1 MHGLIPIIPRSRIFL
16 VPYGH
21 GNDMQFAVRFR
32 DTWKKLPLWVRRRL
46 LRHWREDQDQARTI
60 VGIFDTTRC
69 QHPIGWPPRNPAE
82 YIISPR
88 IELLSGWIGPRGD
101 DIVDAPRH
109 PPKEVGHTF
118 ARGHLLRFHA
128 PQVDRMP
135 VGVAECLIAHELAH
149 AYQFANGIAEDL
161 GPYETNSYEWEAD
174 AEDTLTNWGFEDR
187 IIDKWA
193 EEVGLTHVH
202 VL

>member
-1 MHGLIPIIPRSRIFL
+1 MHGLIPIIPRSRIYL

-21 GNDMQFAVRFR
+21 GNDRQFAVRFR
-32 DTWKKLPLWVRRRL
+32 DTWKKLPLFARRRL
-46 LRHWREDQDQARTI
+46 LLHWREDQDLARTV
-60 VGIFDTTRC
+60 VGIYDISKFQPQSGR
-69 QHPIGWPPRNPAE
+69 QL
-82 YIISPR
+82 IISPR
-88 IELLSGWIGPRGD
+88 IELLSGWLGPRGD
-101 DIVDAPRH
+101 NIVDAPRH

-118 ARGHLLRFHA
+118 AQGHLLRFHA
-128 PQVDRMP
+128 PHVDRMP
-135 VGVAECLIAHELAH
+135 VSVTECLIAHELAH
-149 AYQFANGIAEDL
+149 AYQFAIGIAEDF

-202 VL
+202 VLR